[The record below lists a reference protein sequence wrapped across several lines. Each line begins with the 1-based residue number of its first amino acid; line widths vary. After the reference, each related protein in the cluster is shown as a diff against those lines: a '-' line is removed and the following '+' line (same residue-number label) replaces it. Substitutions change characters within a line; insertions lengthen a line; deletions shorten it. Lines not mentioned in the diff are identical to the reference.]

1 MGEYQN
7 REQRRAEIDAMIAEI
22 ERDGHAFKSVEGSVA
37 IAWFMAF
44 ILAGIAAWFGLYK
57 LAVWFWGFLSW

>member
-22 ERDGHAFKSVEGSVA
+22 EREGHALKTVDGRVA
-37 IAWFMAF
+37 FAWFMAA

-57 LAVWFWGFLSW
+57 LAVWVWGFLV